1 MPSLHDLL
9 TTFFLVEA
17 FVSSLGLIREI
28 VIEVHGDHGEFVPS
42 WRSMMR

>member
-9 TTFFLVEA
+9 TMFFLVEA
-17 FVSSLGLIREI
+17 FVGSLGLIREI
-28 VIEVHGDHGEFVPS
+28 VIEVHSDHVEFAPL

>member
-1 MPSLHDLL
+1 MPSFHELL
-9 TTFFLVEA
+9 TMFFLVEA

-28 VIEVHGDHGEFVPS
+28 VIEVHSDHGEFVPL